1 MRQALRRGRIPRAQ
15 TAKPLPVPSP
25 VGGWN
30 AVSSLSDMPP
40 DQAIVLDNW
49 FPTAKDVRVRR
60 GSAIHGTGMGTST
73 VDSLLIY
80 NGVTA
85 LASKMFAATDGVLY
99 DVSAAGAGSSSLT
112 SLSNNRWQYAN
123 FTTPGGKFLWICNGT
138 DAPRSFDG
146 TTWATPSLTITTF
159 TANDIIN
166 VNAHK
171 HRLWFV
177 FKDST
182 VAGYLP
188 TNAIAGTV
196 SKFELGDQFTKGG
209 YLVSMATWT
218 KDGGNGED
226 DFAVFFSSQGQ
237 IAVYQGTDPS
247 SSTTWSAVGTFD
259 LGNPIG
265 YRCVTKVAGDLAILN
280 IDGVLPLSKALNT
293 DRGASAAIAIT
304 KNINDAMNEVA
315 RSYKGNFGWELTPY
329 PKGTMVILNVPIQ
342 HGQTQYQFVMNTL
355 TGAWCR
361 FLGLNANCW
370 AVFKDDLY
378 FGGNDGKVYKADTG
392 GIDGTTPIDAVC
404 QQAYN
409 YFGMRENFK
418 DFKMLQPLLT
428 TDADTRPSV
437 GISTDF
443 KDNVVIGT
451 PTSASSAL
459 YDTAIYDTDVYA
471 PDARSVA
478 DWTTVTGQGYCASI
492 NFRFRSAPTSGEL
505 ITRWNGANVLF
516 EPGGIM

>member
-1 MRQALRRGRIPRAQ
+1 M
-15 TAKPLPVPSP
+15 PSP

-60 GSAIHGTGMGTST
+60 GSATHGTGMGSGT

-85 LASKMFAATDGVLY
+85 VTSKMFAATGGVLY
-99 DVSAAGAGSSSLT
+99 NVSAAGAGSSSLT
-112 SLSNNRWQYAN
+112 GLSNNRWQYTN
-123 FTTPGGKFLWICNGT
+123 FTTPGGKFLWICNGA
-138 DAPRSFDG
+138 DAPRSYDG
-146 TTWATPSLTITTF
+146 TTWTTPALTITTF
-159 TANDIIN
+159 NSTDIIN

-177 FKDST
+177 FRDST

-209 YLVSMATWT
+209 YLVAMATWT

-265 YRCVTKVAGDLAILN
+265 YRCVTKVAGDLALIN
-280 IDGVLPLSKALNT
+280 IDGVLPLSKALVT
-293 DRGASAAIAIT
+293 DRGAAAAVAIT

-315 RSYKGNFGWELTPY
+315 RSYRGNFGWELTPY

-342 HGQTQYQFVMNTL
+342 QGQTQYQFVMNTL

-370 AVFKDDLY
+370 AVYKDDLY

-409 YFGMRENFK
+409 YFGMRESFK

-451 PTSASSAL
+451 PTSATSNSAL
-459 YDTAIYDTDVYA
+459 YDTALYDTDIYA

-478 DWTTVTGQGYCASI
+478 DWTTVTGQGYCASLQ
-492 NFRFRSAPTSGEL
+492 FRFRSAPTSGEL